1 MRILINTLGNWSV
14 LILFLGVIMVKAEDT
29 IEKKNA
35 SSAVDF
41 NLLLE
46 PIWGGTTIYE
56 ESLFFSEKTDGKE
69 IEANLLFFP
78 EKIISVKSA
87 NGKLVFEEGIDYS
100 VDKTRGALT
109 VLKGSKIPSKTLKEM
124 YPPANSDLP
133 KYGHKRGD
141 SSTFL
146 IFGEGT
152 FFHDLQV
159 VVTYTHKKNVWQGY
173 KPQFSGGK
181 LPKTMA
187 KLKSKDSFKVCLS
200 GDSISQGYNASGFT
214 KAHPYLP
221 PYGNLVILGLE
232 KIRGAK
238 IDFKNFAI
246 AGWTANNGVT
256 NAEKIAL
263 EKPDLVLIAYGMND
277 SGSSTPEVYLAN
289 IKKIMSTIKDASPE
303 VEFILVSPMLPN
315 AEWHNP
321 KLERFPAYRDA
332 LASICGDGVVLA
344 DMTSIWVELLKR
356 KSFHDLTGNGV
367 NHPNDFGHRI
377 YAQVILELLTEAK
390 RSN

>member
-1 MRILINTLGNWSV
+1 
-14 LILFLGVIMVKAEDT
+14 MVKAEDK
-29 IEKKNA
+29 IDKKNIA
-35 SSAVDF
+35 NVVDF

-46 PIWGGTTIYE
+46 PIWEGTTVYE
-56 ESLFFSEKTDGKE
+56 ESLFFSEKIEGKE
-69 IEANLLFFP
+69 IEANLLFLP

-87 NGKLVFEEGIDYS
+87 NGKFLFEEGVDYS
-100 VDKTRGALT
+100 VDKIKGTLK
-109 VLKGSKIPSKTLKEM
+109 VLKNSRISTKTLKEM

-159 VVTYTHKKNVWQGY
+159 VVTYTHKKNIWQGY
-173 KPQFSGGK
+173 TPKFSGDK

-187 KLKSKDSFKVCLS
+187 KLKSKDLFKVCLS

-214 KAHPYLP
+214 KAKPYLP
-221 PYGNLVILGLE
+221 PYGNLVAFGLE
-232 KIRGAK
+232 KIRGSK
-238 IDFKNFAI
+238 VDFKNFAI
-246 AGWTANNGVT
+246 AGWTASNGVA
-256 NAEKIAL
+256 NAEKIAS
-263 EKPDLVLIAYGMND
+263 EKPDLVIIAYGMND
-277 SGSSTPEVYLAN
+277 SGASSPEVYLAN
-289 IKKIMSTIKDASPE
+289 IKKIMSIIKEASPE
-303 VEFILVSPMLPN
+303 VEFILVAPMLPN

-321 KLERFPAYRDA
+321 NMQRFPAFRDA

-344 DMTSIWVELLKR
+344 DMTSIWGELLKR

-367 NHPNDFGHRI
+367 NHPNDFGHRL
-377 YAQVILELLTEAK
+377 YAQVILALLTEVK
-390 RSN
+390 QSK